1 MIGRISMDV
10 KIVRNPSKRCYV
22 MSEDKVL
29 KQQDLSDDAFKE
41 LMAELSGDN
50 IEILRTATKLFKV
63 KSYKFKDV
71 R

>member
-1 MIGRISMDV
+1 
-10 KIVRNPSKRCYV
+10 
-22 MSEDKVL
+22 MSEDKIL

-71 R
+71 K